1 MAAGR
6 SELRKAAEKGF
17 RYFDYNLIVIVIF
30 LLIFGLV
37 MVYSSSSYDAFLT
50 FGDASFY
57 LKKQILATAVGLGAM
72 IVVAFIP
79 YNLFYR
85 VGMLAYLAS
94 LVVIFLIIPFGKE
107 ANGAKRWIYLFNN
120 RVSFQPA
127 EFVKFAMIIFLACL
141 IRRMGEGIH
150 TWRGFGLIL
159 GLTGI
164 ISALLWGVTSNASSA
179 IIVFG
184 IALVMMFVATRDYKR
199 YVIVG
204 IAGAILAALVVVI
217 IVVNASGADS
227 AHVGGYR
234 GERVLAWLDPEAY
247 ASGKGF
253 QTLQS
258 LYAIGSGGFFGK
270 GLGESMQKLGFI
282 PEAQNDMIFSVICE
296 ELGLFGALALM
307 LLFMLL
313 LWRLKIIADNAR
325 DMFGTLIVAGVMGHI
340 AIQVILN
347 IAVVTNTIPN
357 TGISL
362 PFISYGGTAL
372 AFLMGEM
379 GLALGVAKAIRAREY

>member
-1 MAAGR
+1 MAGSR
-6 SELRKAAEKGF
+6 SELRRAAEKGF
-17 RYFDYNLIVIVIF
+17 RYFDYNLIVIVLF

-50 FGDASFY
+50 FGNASFY
-57 LKKQILATAVGLGAM
+57 LKKQIIATVVGLAAM
-72 IVVAFIP
+72 IIVALIP

-85 VGMLAYLAS
+85 VGMLAYLVS
-94 LVVIFLIIPFGKE
+94 LVFIFLIIPFGHE
-107 ANGAKRWIYLFNN
+107 ANGAKRWIYISGI
-120 RVSFQPA
+120 SFQPA
-127 EFVKFAMIIFLACL
+127 EIAKLAMIVFLACL
-141 IRRMGEGIH
+141 IRRMGDGIH
-150 TWRGFGLIL
+150 TWRGFGFVL
-159 GLTGI
+159 GMTAI

-184 IALVMMFVATRDYKR
+184 IALVMLFVATRDYKR

-204 IAGAILAALVVVI
+204 VAGAILAALVVI
-217 IVVNASGADS
+217 IILANASGVES
-227 AHVGGYR
+227 GNVGGYR
-234 GERVLAWLDPEAY
+234 GERILAWLDPEAY

-307 LLFMLL
+307 LLFILL
-313 LWRLKIIADNAR
+313 LWRLKIIADNAK
-325 DMFGTLIVAGVMGHI
+325 DLFGTLIVAGVMGHI
-340 AIQVILN
+340 SIQVILN

-362 PFISYGGTAL
+362 PFISYGGSAL
-372 AFLMGEM
+372 VCLMCEM

>member
-1 MAAGR
+1 MAGSR
-6 SELRKAAEKGF
+6 SELRRAAEKGF

-50 FGDASFY
+50 FGNASFY
-57 LKKQILATAVGLGAM
+57 LKKQIIATVVGLAAM
-72 IVVAFIP
+72 IIVALIP

-85 VGMLAYLAS
+85 VGMLAYLVS
-94 LVVIFLIIPFGKE
+94 LVFIFLIIPFGHE
-107 ANGAKRWIYLFNN
+107 ANGAKRWIYISGI
-120 RVSFQPA
+120 SFQPA
-127 EFVKFAMIIFLACL
+127 EIAKLAMIVFLACL
-141 IRRMGEGIH
+141 IRRMGDGIH
-150 TWRGFGLIL
+150 TWRGFGFVL
-159 GLTGI
+159 GMTAI

-184 IALVMMFVATRDYKR
+184 IALVMLFVATRDYKR

-204 IAGAILAALVVVI
+204 VAGAILAALVVI
-217 IVVNASGADS
+217 IILANASGVES
-227 AHVGGYR
+227 GNVGGYR
-234 GERVLAWLDPEAY
+234 GERILAWLDPEAY

-307 LLFMLL
+307 LLFILL
-313 LWRLKIIADNAR
+313 LWRLKIIADNAK
-325 DMFGTLIVAGVMGHI
+325 DLFGTLIVAGVMGHI
-340 AIQVILN
+340 SIQVILN

-362 PFISYGGTAL
+362 PFISYGGSAL
-372 AFLMGEM
+372 VCLMCEM

>member
-1 MAAGR
+1 MAGSR
-6 SELRKAAEKGF
+6 SELRRAAEKGF

-50 FGDASFY
+50 FGNASFY
-57 LKKQILATAVGLGAM
+57 LKKQIIATVVGLAAM
-72 IVVAFIP
+72 IIVALIP

-85 VGMLAYLAS
+85 VGMLAYLVS
-94 LVVIFLIIPFGKE
+94 LIFIFLIIPFGHE
-107 ANGAKRWIYLFNN
+107 ANGAKRWIYISGI
-120 RVSFQPA
+120 SFQPA
-127 EFVKFAMIIFLACL
+127 EIAKLAMIVFLACL
-141 IRRMGEGIH
+141 IRRMGDGIH
-150 TWRGFGLIL
+150 TWRGFGFVL
-159 GLTGI
+159 GMTAI

-184 IALVMMFVATRDYKR
+184 IALVMLFVATRDYKR

-204 IAGAILAALVVVI
+204 VAGAILAALVVI
-217 IVVNASGADS
+217 IILANASGVES
-227 AHVGGYR
+227 GNVGGYR
-234 GERVLAWLDPEAY
+234 GERILAWLDPEAY

-307 LLFMLL
+307 LLFILL
-313 LWRLKIIADNAR
+313 LWRLKIIADNAK
-325 DMFGTLIVAGVMGHI
+325 DLFGTLIVAGVMGHI
-340 AIQVILN
+340 SIQVILN

-362 PFISYGGTAL
+362 PFISYGGSAL
-372 AFLMGEM
+372 VCLMCEM

>member
-50 FGDASFY
+50 FGNASYY
-57 LKKQILATAVGLGAM
+57 LRKQIIATLVGLFAM
-72 IVVAFIP
+72 IFVAFIP

-85 VGMLAYLAS
+85 LGMLGYLVS
-94 LVVIFLIIPFGKE
+94 LVAIFLIIPFGHE
-107 ANGAKRWIYLFNN
+107 ANGAKRWIYING
-120 RVSFQPA
+120 VSFQPA
-127 EFVKFAMIIFLACL
+127 ELAKLAMIVFLACL
-141 IRRMGEGIH
+141 IRRMGDGIH
-150 TWRGFGLIL
+150 TWRGFGFVL
-159 GLTGI
+159 GMTAI
-164 ISALLWGVTSNASSA
+164 VSALLWGVTSNASSA

-184 IALVMMFVATRDYKR
+184 IALVMLFVATRDYKR

-204 IAGAILAALVVVI
+204 VAGVILAALVVI
-217 IVVNASGADS
+217 IILANASGAEAS
-227 AHVGGYR
+227 NVGGYR
-234 GERVLAWLDPEAY
+234 GERILAWIDPEAY

-307 LLFMLL
+307 LLFILL

-325 DMFGTLIVAGVMGHI
+325 DLFGTLIVAGVMGHI

-372 AFLMGEM
+372 VCTMCEM
-379 GLALGVAKAIRAREY
+379 GLALGVARAIRAREY

>member
-1 MAAGR
+1 MAGSR
-6 SELRKAAEKGF
+6 SELRRAAEKGF

-50 FGDASFY
+50 FGNASFY
-57 LKKQILATAVGLGAM
+57 LKKQIIATVVGLAAM
-72 IVVAFIP
+72 IIVALIP

-85 VGMLAYLAS
+85 VGMLAYLVS
-94 LVVIFLIIPFGKE
+94 LVFIFLIIPFGHE
-107 ANGAKRWIYLFNN
+107 ANGAKRWIYISGI
-120 RVSFQPA
+120 SFQPA
-127 EFVKFAMIIFLACL
+127 EIAKLAMIVFLACL
-141 IRRMGEGIH
+141 IRRMGDGIH
-150 TWRGFGLIL
+150 TWRGFGFVL
-159 GLTGI
+159 GMTAI

-184 IALVMMFVATRDYKR
+184 IALVMLFVATRDYKR

-204 IAGAILAALVVVI
+204 VAGAILAALVVI
-217 IVVNASGADS
+217 IILANASGVES
-227 AHVGGYR
+227 GNVGGYR
-234 GERVLAWLDPEAY
+234 GERILAWLDPEAY

-307 LLFMLL
+307 LLFILL
-313 LWRLKIIADNAR
+313 LWRLKIIADNAK
-325 DMFGTLIVAGVMGHI
+325 DLFGTLIVVGVMGHI
-340 AIQVILN
+340 SIQVILN

-362 PFISYGGTAL
+362 PFISYGGSAL
-372 AFLMGEM
+372 VCLMCEM

>member
-6 SELRKAAEKGF
+6 TELRKAAEKGF

-50 FGDASFY
+50 FGNASFY
-57 LKKQILATAVGLGAM
+57 LRKQIIATLVGLGAM
-72 IVVAFIP
+72 IFVALLP
-79 YNLFYR
+79 YNMFYR
-85 VGMLAYLAS
+85 VGMFAYLVS
-94 LVVIFLIIPFGKE
+94 LVIIFLIIPFGHE
-107 ANGAKRWIYLFNN
+107 ANGAKRWIYIYG
-120 RVSFQPA
+120 VSFQPA
-127 EFVKFAMIIFLACL
+127 EIAKLAMIVFLACL

-150 TWRGFGLIL
+150 TWRGFGFVL
-159 GLTGI
+159 GMTAV

-184 IALVMMFVATRDYKR
+184 IALVMLFVATRDYKR

-204 IAGAILAALVVVI
+204 IAGAILAALVVI
-217 IVVNASGADS
+217 IILANASSVESGN
-227 AHVGGYR
+227 VGGYR
-234 GERVLAWLDPEAY
+234 GERILAWIDPEAY

-307 LLFMLL
+307 LLFILL
-313 LWRLKIIADNAR
+313 IWRLKIIADNAR
-325 DMFGTLIVAGVMGHI
+325 DLFGTLIVAGVMGHI
-340 AIQVILN
+340 SIQVILN

-362 PFISYGGTAL
+362 PFISYGGSAL
-372 AFLMGEM
+372 VCLMCEI
-379 GLALGVAKAIRAREY
+379 GLTLSVAKAIRAREY